1 MQTTFGRYLFR
12 LASALVVVAP
22 AAGLCAPAER
32 GSASNNSMTRE
43 DGPASEEVSVAD
55 LDLRQ
60 PADQNKL
67 KQRIRLAAVR
77 VCDFDGFLSTACV
90 DIASVDA
97 LNQAHHLADG
107 NASVGATAATVLIAG
122 PRRR

>member
-1 MQTTFGRYLFR
+1 MQTTFGRYFFR

-32 GSASNNSMTRE
+32 GSASNNSVGRE
-43 DGPASEEVSVAD
+43 DAPSEEVSFAD

-60 PADQNKL
+60 SADQNKL

-77 VCDFDGFLSTACV
+77 VCNFDGFLSAACV

-97 LNQAHHLADG
+97 LNQAHRLAEG
-107 NASVGATAATVLIAG
+107 NASIGATAATVLIVSG
-122 PRRR
+122 VRH